1 MEFRPLALSDRVKW
15 ARLLADCF
23 NRSPDQMESLFVWL
37 HAGFPL
43 VTMGAWDGDALVA
56 QYTCRIL
63 ELRIPGI
70 ADPVPAGMGL
80 DMAVDPAYRGRGLLE
95 RVATPVYEVI
105 AERGC
110 VAGVGFSSVGGLA
123 VTRAS
128 RSYAYEVLGPMV
140 STVVPVVRPRHSEP
154 LTLSDTW
161 PSDPITLPE
170 GDGRFVRYAF
180 TPATLRHRFA
190 DHPFRRYVYAT
201 RKHDGVIDGMVVYRH
216 ATLRGIPAAA
226 LLGAYGDDL
235 PDLLARWAA
244 ALRASGP
251 RLVHLVTSP
260 ASPLRGASAAIGHRV
275 VVPFSRDPYHLITRA
290 LQPDTPRILFDL
302 GRWDCAGG
310 DIL

>member
-1 MEFRPLALSDRVKW
+1 MEFRPLTLSDRVKW
-15 ARLLADCF
+15 ARLLAVCF
-23 NRSPDQMESLFVWL
+23 DRSADQMGSLLTWL

-43 VTMGAWDGDALVA
+43 VTMGAFDGEDLVA

-63 ELRIPGI
+63 DLRIPGVVG
-70 ADPVPAGMGL
+70 PVSAGMGL

-95 RVATPVYEVI
+95 RVATPVYEDI
-105 AERGC
+105 IERGC
-110 VAGVGFSSVGGLA
+110 VAGVGFSSIGGLA

-140 STVVPVVRPRHSEP
+140 STVVPVVRPRHPRP
-154 LTLSDTW
+154 LTLSDAW
-161 PSDPITLPE
+161 PSDPITLSE
-170 GDGRFVRYAF
+170 GDDQFVRYGF

-190 DHPFRRYVYAT
+190 DHPFRRYGYAT
-201 RKHDGVIDGMVVYRH
+201 SEHDGVVDGMVVYRRT
-216 ATLRGIPAAA
+216 TLRGIPAVA

-235 PDLLARWAA
+235 PDLLVRWAA
-244 ALRASGP
+244 ALRISGP

-260 ASPLRGASAAIGHRV
+260 ASPLRRASAAIGQRF

-302 GRWDCAGG
+302 SRWDCAGG